1 MHDRIGFSFLGA
13 LAAILPVGLGVL
25 GALVANMPISILGG
39 LVPPP
44 VLAFMPVYF
53 WCLVRPDL
61 MPAPAAL
68 ALGALEDL
76 LSGGQMGIWALS
88 FVVAYALVDRERDTF
103 AGLSGIGAI
112 LGFASAMLLAGTSAF
127 LIEAVSNE
135 RFPPLAPVLLQVA
148 VTILYYF
155 PGLWL
160 LNRLHHRLI
169 GALRSDF

>member
-1 MHDRIGFSFLGA
+1 MHDRIGFSLTGT
-13 LAAILPVGLGVL
+13 LAAMLPFVLGVL
-25 GALVANMPISILGG
+25 GAFVANMPVSFLGG

-44 VLAFMPVYF
+44 LLAFMPVYF

-61 MPAPAAL
+61 MPPWAAL
-68 ALGALEDL
+68 AIGALEDL
-76 LSGGQMGIWALS
+76 LCGGQMGIYAAA
-88 FVVAYALVDRERDTF
+88 FVVAYVMVDRERDAF

-112 LGFASAMLLAGTSAF
+112 LGFSVAMLLLGVSAF
-127 LIEAVSNE
+127 FISAVSDE

-148 VTILYYF
+148 STIVFYF

>member
-1 MHDRIGFSFLGA
+1 MHDRIGFSFSGA
-13 LAAILPVGLGVL
+13 IASVLPFGCGVL
-25 GALVANMPISILGG
+25 GAVIANVPVSMLGG
-39 LVPPP
+39 FIPPP

-76 LSGGQMGIWALS
+76 LSGGPMGVWAAS
-88 FVVAYALVDRERDTF
+88 FVAAYVLVDRERDAF

-112 LGFASAMLLAGTSAF
+112 LGFAAAMLLAGATAF
-127 LIEAVSNE
+127 LIVAVSYE
-135 RFPPLAPVLLQVA
+135 RFPPLTPVILQIAMTV
-148 VTILYYF
+148 LFYF

-160 LNRLHHRLI
+160 LNRMHHKLI
-169 GALRSDF
+169 GALRSEF